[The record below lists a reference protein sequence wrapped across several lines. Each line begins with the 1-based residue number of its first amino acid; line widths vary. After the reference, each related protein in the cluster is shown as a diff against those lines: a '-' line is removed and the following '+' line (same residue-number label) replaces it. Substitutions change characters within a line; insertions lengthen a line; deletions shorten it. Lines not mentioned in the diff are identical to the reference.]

1 MSNKKQSLLSSMGQQ
16 GFCNHSDIFRPIYLS
31 LISDLP
37 LILLKDLKIALEIPD
52 LCMMNF
58 IITRS
63 FYVKSRSKHII
74 GVKQKQRH

>member
-1 MSNKKQSLLSSMGQQ
+1 MGQQ

-52 LCMMNF
+52 QEAFMSNQEVNISLVLNRNNV
-58 IITRS
+58 INL
-63 FYVKSRSKHII
+63 VAWK
-74 GVKQKQRH
+74 

>member
-1 MSNKKQSLLSSMGQQ
+1 MSNKKQSLLYSMGQQ

-52 LCMMNF
+52 QEAFMSNQEVNISLVLNRNNV
-58 IITRS
+58 INL
-63 FYVKSRSKHII
+63 VAWK
-74 GVKQKQRH
+74 

>member
-1 MSNKKQSLLSSMGQQ
+1 MSNKKQSLLNSMGQQ

-52 LCMMNF
+52 QEAFMSNQEVNISLVLNRNNV
-58 IITRS
+58 INL
-63 FYVKSRSKHII
+63 VAWN
-74 GVKQKQRH
+74 